1 LKIKNAKIP
10 KIQSFLY
17 SRELSRV
24 INYTMQKNPRD
35 RPSIDELLNIP
46 QISVRLRQ
54 KRLQDNQTILNKREE
69 DVKQKEKVLLK
80 KEE

>member
-1 LKIKNAKIP
+1 
-10 KIQSFLY
+10 
-17 SRELSRV
+17 
-24 INYTMQKNPRD
+24 MQKNPRD